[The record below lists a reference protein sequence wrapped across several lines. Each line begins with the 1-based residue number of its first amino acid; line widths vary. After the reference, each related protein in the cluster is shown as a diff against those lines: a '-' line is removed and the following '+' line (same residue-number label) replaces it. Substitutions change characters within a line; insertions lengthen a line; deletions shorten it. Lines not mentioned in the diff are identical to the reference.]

1 MLFSLHENLWQKI
14 MKTIKIKLS
23 YQGGDADLH
32 RLDMYDA
39 SMSLHG
45 FARAIAI
52 TTHALL
58 NDGDVKRKGN
68 RANGAKIYVSPPQK
82 GSYEQILT
90 LVIENKEA
98 IGVSVVA
105 AAFWDM
111 LKWTWSKTLDLA
123 YEPETSTVKKLG
135 ERVEPFIGDIEEVLE
150 SALEEAHRPIKNSPN
165 MSISVSRPK
174 VGEVV
179 RMNSETLKSVSIK
192 TDDTLITGIV
202 GNATKYNIL
211 SGIGR
216 FYDDEKEHTVS
227 FKIPENASSS
237 VRRRITWSMHYA
249 QDGQHGGKIE
259 LHARR
264 VMSAKGILKRY
275 LVDKVILHD
284 K

>member
-1 MLFSLHENLWQKI
+1 MLLSDGSQ
-14 MKTIKIKLS
+14 MKQIQIKLS
-23 YQGGDADLH
+23 YNGGDADLH

-68 RANGAKIYVSPPQK
+68 RASGAKIYVSPPQK

-98 IGVSVVA
+98 IGASVAA

-111 LKWTWSKTLDLA
+111 LKWTWSKTLDLVH
-123 YEPETSTVKKLG
+123 EPETPTVKKLG
-135 ERVEPFIGDIEEVLE
+135 ERVEPFIGDMEEVLE
-150 SALEEAHRPIKNSPN
+150 SALEEAHRPIKNCPN
-165 MSISVSRPK
+165 MTISVSRPR
-174 VGEVV
+174 VGEVL
-179 RMNSETLKSVSIK
+179 RMNAETLKSVSIK
-192 TDDTLITGIV
+192 TDDTLISGIV

-216 FYDDEKEHTVS
+216 FYEDDKGHTVS
-227 FKIPENASSS
+227 FKIPDGASSS
-237 VRRRITWSMHYA
+237 LRRKITWSMHYA
-249 QDGQHGGKIE
+249 QDGQDGGKIE

-264 VMSAKGILKRY
+264 VTSAKGVLKRY
-275 LVDKVILHD
+275 LVDKVILH

>member
-1 MLFSLHENLWQKI
+1 

-39 SMSLHG
+39 SLSLHG
-45 FARAIAI
+45 FARAVAI

-98 IGVSVVA
+98 IGVSVVS
-105 AAFWDM
+105 AAFWDI
-111 LKWTWSKTLDLA
+111 LKWTWSKTLDLTH
-123 YEPETSTVKKLG
+123 EPETTTVKKLA
-135 ERVEPFIGDIEEVLE
+135 EKVEPFIGDIEEVLE
-150 SALEEAHRPIKNSPN
+150 SALEEAHRPIKNCPD
-165 MSISVSRPK
+165 MFISVSRPK

-179 RMNSETLKSVSIK
+179 RMNSETLKSVSIR
-192 TDDTLITGIV
+192 TDDTLITGII
-202 GNATKYNIL
+202 GNVTKYNIL

-216 FYDDEKEHTVS
+216 FYDDAQARTVS
-227 FKIPENASSS
+227 FKLPESASAHARSM
-237 VRRRITWSMHYA
+237 ITWA
-249 QDGQHGGKIE
+249 QDENNGGKIE
-259 LHARR
+259 LHARK
-264 VMSAKGILKRY
+264 VVSAKGTLKRY
-275 LVDKVILHD
+275 LVDKVLQHKVVGED
-284 K
+284 